1 MVLMAK
7 KGIKLQDIL
16 NELWSRRNYGN

>member
-16 NELWSRRNYGN
+16 TELWSRRNYGN

>member
-16 NELWSRRNYGN
+16 NELRSRRNYGN